1 MLGRGFDLIAK
12 HHLPYSTADGVWM
25 PCHDGMVPFHLGKHK
40 PVAPPKRAAFGV
52 KVRLQVAALGALGGP
67 SL

>member
-1 MLGRGFDLIAK
+1 MFARGFDLIAK
-12 HHLPYSTADGVWM
+12 HHLPYSTADGVWR
-25 PCHDGMVPFHLGKHK
+25 PWHDEIVPFHLGKHK

-52 KVRLQVAALGALGGP
+52 KLRFQVAALGALGGP